1 MLQIFLKIRII
12 LNKTSSISCLKDKD
26 HFSEIVSKDFRD
38 SMTFNLN
45 IIQVKVLSIAI
56 KSNLH

>member
-26 HFSEIVSKDFRD
+26 HFSEIVSKDSRA

-56 KSNLH
+56 K